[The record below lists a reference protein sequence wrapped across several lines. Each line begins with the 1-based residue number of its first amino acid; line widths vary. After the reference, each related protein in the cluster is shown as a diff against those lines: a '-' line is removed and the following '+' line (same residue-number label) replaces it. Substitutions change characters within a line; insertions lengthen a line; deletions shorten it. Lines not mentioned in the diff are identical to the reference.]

1 MGRITSMTAL
11 QLVLGYVYGLN
22 LRLGLEIVF
31 GPVMTILACQLDYI
45 PAYTKD
51 QLRHPVL

>member
-1 MGRITSMTAL
+1 MTAL

-45 PAYTKD
+45 WN
-51 QLRHPVL
+51 